1 MILAWHA
8 SDTWCFAVA
17 MTRAASAVAAAAA
30 AAAAAAVAL
39 MHAQR

>member
-17 MTRAASAVAAAAA
+17 VTRAASAVAAAA